1 MYRLTRVLTVAC
13 LSLFLASCGSGG
25 EDPDIEVDCSDPVF
39 TRTETLPPGT
49 HPEDWVT
56 TGNNYWDCDG
66 EKQYYNADGT
76 YTGRLNDAFTRTEEY
91 DLLLTIW
98 RTCRAG
104 LRPPEVS
111 GNWIVVDDTICI
123 RDDASPGFIGC
134 IEIFS
139 EPDGSSF
146 TIGGNLEVIRY
157 GRVVDSF
164 YEEPETCYLAE
175 E

>member
-25 EDPDIEVDCSDPVF
+25 ENPDIEVDCSDPVF
-39 TRTETLPPGT
+39 TRTEPLPPGT
-49 HPEDWVT
+49 HPEGWVT

-134 IEIFS
+134 IHYCPNVFLQALR
-139 EPDGSSF
+139 
-146 TIGGNLEVIRY
+146 N
-157 GRVVDSF
+157 
-164 YEEPETCYLAE
+164 
-175 E
+175 